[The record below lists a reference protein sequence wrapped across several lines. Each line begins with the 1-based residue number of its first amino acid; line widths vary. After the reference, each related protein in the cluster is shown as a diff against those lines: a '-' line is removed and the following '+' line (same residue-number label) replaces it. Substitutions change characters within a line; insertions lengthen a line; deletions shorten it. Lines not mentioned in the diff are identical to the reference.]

1 MREKA
6 FRATAVLAL
15 LFLTLL
21 AEAQAPASF
30 REGVVAFEKGEWSKA
45 EQLMRDTIAVN
56 PKESEGT
63 VRIAGQWF
71 ETYVPHYFLARALAK
86 QRKCAEALVAF
97 AESERQGVTPGIED
111 FARHLK
117 SRDGCKGGRELTF
130 DVPLAGGTP
139 PPKSKDTTTTIAPP
153 PKTNDPVIVPPKV
166 ITPPTDVEVAPPKG
180 PDPETRARLVSAV
193 AAYLDGR
200 YEETVRLLEERELS
214 DRTASAEAAL
224 FRAAAQHALYRI
236 GGAKDA
242 ALRDEVIRGLVRY
255 RSLRPNG
262 RPDPRVFPPAFI
274 ALAGQ

>member
-1 MREKA
+1 MRRQA
-6 FRATAVLAL
+6 TTAVFAIV
-15 LFLTLL
+15 FFTLL
-21 AEAQAPASF
+21 AEAQAPATF

-56 PKESEGT
+56 PKESDGT
-63 VRIAGQWF
+63 VSIAGQWF

-86 QRKCAEALVAF
+86 QRKCAAALAAF
-97 AESERQGVTPGIED
+97 AESERQGITPGIED

-130 DVPLAGGTP
+130 DVPLAGTTP
-139 PPKSKDTTTTIAPP
+139 PPKSKDITTTTIAPP

-166 ITPPTDVEVAPPKG
+166 LTPPKDVEVAGPKG

-193 AAYLDGR
+193 GAYLDGR
-200 YEETVRLLEERELS
+200 YEETVRLLEERGLS
-214 DRTASAEAAL
+214 DRNASAEAAL
-224 FRAAAQHALYRI
+224 FRAAAQYALYRI

-242 ALRDEVIRGLVRY
+242 ALRDEVIRGLARY

-274 ALAGQ
+274 ALAGK